1 MVMQLR
7 IKDSMFFSYCLFV
20 LIYWHRSISYVTKG
34 AAQNPNLSKAKAT
47 LHKTVLIIHTC
58 SLLLRTHIT
67 NVNGL
72 KFLLIDQHRRM
83 FHKIEN
89 VEALNSG

>member
-1 MVMQLR
+1 M
-7 IKDSMFFSYCLFV
+7 
-20 LIYWHRSISYVTKG
+20 TKG

-47 LHKTVLIIHTC
+47 LHKTVLIIHRVDYTC

-67 NVNGL
+67 NGI

>member
-1 MVMQLR
+1 M
-7 IKDSMFFSYCLFV
+7 
-20 LIYWHRSISYVTKG
+20 TKG

-47 LHKTVLIIHTC
+47 LHKTVLIIHRVDYTC

-67 NVNGL
+67 NVNGI

-89 VEALNSG
+89 VKALNSG